1 MVADQRKKEMSG
13 WFILLI
19 VIGAIV
25 ASDVAKQHMQNSA
38 AIGVGG
44 CTIVLL
50 AVAKIRWDLKGKWW
64 FWLALCVGAA
74 LQMPLIFL
82 MPSWSDHYLTG
93 AGAMAF
99 VIPGFLMA
107 LGTVFLAEKVFA
119 SSSNA
124 PDDADRKANSER
136 YV

>member
-1 MVADQRKKEMSG
+1 MVTDQRKNDRSN

-19 VIGAIV
+19 VIAAIV
-25 ASDVAKQHMQNSA
+25 ASDVAKQYTQNST

-50 AVAKIRWDLKGKWW
+50 AIAKVRWDLRMKWW

-74 LQMPLIFL
+74 LQIPLILL
-82 MPSWSDHYLTG
+82 MPWSDHYLTG
-93 AGAMAF
+93 PAAMAF

-119 SSSNA
+119 SSSN
-124 PDDADRKANSER
+124 RLK
-136 YV
+136 